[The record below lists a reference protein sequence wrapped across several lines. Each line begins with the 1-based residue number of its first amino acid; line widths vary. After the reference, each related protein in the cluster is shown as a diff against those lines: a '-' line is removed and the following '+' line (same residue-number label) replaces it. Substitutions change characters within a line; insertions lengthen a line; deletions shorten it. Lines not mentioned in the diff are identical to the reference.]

1 MAAVALVLGAL
12 LSLAAGAIRGAAQT
26 DQPHVLLATL
36 HGDIDPITD
45 AYIGRAVD
53 QAVRD
58 GAQALVISLDTPGGL
73 DTSMRSIIQHILSAR
88 VPVVVYVSPSGAR
101 AASAGMYITEA
112 ADVAAMAPG
121 TNIGSAHPVS
131 IGGANPLP
139 EASPS
144 PGASTD
150 VESQKI
156 ENDAAAYGRALAT
169 LHGRNADWVE
179 QAVRQSV
186 NVPVDTAVRL
196 RVVDLE
202 SESLDTLLRDLDG
215 RQVVKSGH
223 AYTLRTAGAVVDRTD
238 LSGFDSLL
246 QAVADPTV
254 AYLLL
259 LLAIICIGLW
269 VAHPGLFLPG
279 VVGVVAGIL
288 AFMAF
293 ANLPVNLAGVLL
305 IVASLV
311 LFVVDIKAT
320 THGVLTAGGVIAMGL
335 GGLLLIDTGFL
346 DEGVNKLVIAGA
358 ALLLGGSF
366 GIVVGKIVRARRRP
380 FAAGSEGLSGRV
392 GEVREPLQPE
402 GMVFADGALWR
413 ARTAG
418 AAALERGTAV
428 RVIRMEGLTLIVEPV
443 TAAGTPSAE
452 DEARQGGR
460 SPRRWSLKR
469 RASWPSH

>member
-12 LSLAAGAIRGAAQT
+12 LGLAAGAVRGAAQSE
-26 DQPHVLLATL
+26 QPHVLLATL

-45 AYIGRAVD
+45 AYVSRAVD

-73 DTSMRSIIQHILSAR
+73 DTSMRSIIEHILGAR
-88 VPVVVYVSPSGAR
+88 IPVVVYVSPSGAR

-139 EASPS
+139 QASPS
-144 PGASTD
+144 PGGATGD
-150 VESQKI
+150 IESQKI
-156 ENDAAAYGRALAT
+156 ENDAAAYVRALAT
-169 LHGRNADWVE
+169 LHGRNADWAE

-186 NVPVDTAVRL
+186 NVPVDTALRL
-196 RVVDLE
+196 HVVDVK
-202 SESLDTLLRDLDG
+202 SDSLDSLLRDLDG
-215 RQVVKSGH
+215 RQVVKSGRT
-223 AYTLRTAGAVVDRTD
+223 YTLHTAGAVVDRID

-259 LLAIICIGLW
+259 LLAIICVGLW

-305 IVASLV
+305 VVAALV

-320 THGVLTAGGVIAMGL
+320 THGVLTTGGIVAMGL
-335 GGLLLIDTGFL
+335 GGLLLVDTGFL
-346 DEGVNKLVIAGA
+346 DEGVNRLVIAGA

-366 GIVVGKIVRARRRP
+366 GLVVRKIVAARRRP
-380 FAAGSEGLSGRV
+380 FAQGSEGLAGRI

-402 GMVFADGALWR
+402 GMVFTDGALWR

-418 AAALERGTAV
+418 PALERGTAV
-428 RVIRMEGLTLIVEPV
+428 RVVGMEGLTLIVEPV
-443 TAAGTPSAE
+443 TAAAATATV
-452 DEARQGGR
+452 AT
-460 SPRRWSLKR
+460 
-469 RASWPSH
+469 